1 MSLTSPKDSSNWR
14 SSRVSNG
21 FDAGVKNYM
30 GNWSHPLTVKN
41 ENNMEEQSSN
51 AQSVGSGSGFAFNM
65 KRRKSS
71 TKQHPL
77 FLSPDSNKG
86 IESSP
91 TQHYRLPSV
100 HPTPNKNQVPF
111 LQPIAVRTIH
121 SDPCVDIIYRE
132 DAIVTTDRRG
142 RIRTWARP
150 T

>member
-1 MSLTSPKDSSNWR
+1 
-14 SSRVSNG
+14 
-21 FDAGVKNYM
+21 M
-30 GNWSHPLTVKN
+30 GNWSQSLMINKN

-51 AQSVGSGSGFAFNM
+51 AQTPGSGSGFAFNI

-71 TKQHPL
+71 AKQHPL
-77 FLSPDSNKG
+77 FLSPDANKA

-91 TQHYRLPSV
+91 STTQHFRLPIV
-100 HPTPNKNQVPF
+100 HPAPNKNQVPF